1 VTASEAE
8 AAGRNAAARI
18 RPFTVGGSEAAAAC
32 GVDPYQSRV
41 MLWARKT
48 GRVAP
53 PVETEAMRWGN
64 LLQPVILD
72 VLAKYGYDV
81 MPAPAD
87 AYRDQERPYIVGH
100 PDAFG
105 VTLDGPMTVIYAKT
119 TGPWGASSWADD
131 GAPTG
136 YIVQLHHYMHLT
148 GLDHGLLACL
158 VAGQRLELRTV
169 ERDQTAIDLMLALLD
184 EFAGYVE
191 RDEPP
196 PPAGT
201 DSDTEALRAMF
212 PGGGERVELDS
223 DGMDDVRGYRVRDRA
238 YQACKRQRD
247 EYAQRIKLAMGD
259 CEAAVSPAGE
269 VVAKWSTYLRDGKPL
284 RRFTVV

>member
-1 VTASEAE
+1 MTASEAE
-8 AAGRNAAARI
+8 AAGRNAASRM

-64 LLQPVILD
+64 LLQPVILE
-72 VLAKYGYDV
+72 VLD
-81 MPAPAD
+81 
-87 AYRDQERPYIVGH
+87 RDHGLGTWAGGRFDNEERPWLVGH

-105 VTLDGPMTVIYAKT
+105 KRDGETLVIDAKT

-184 EFAGYVE
+184 EFAGYVAS
-191 RDEPP
+191 DTPP

-212 PGGGERVELDS
+212 PGGGERVELDAA
-223 DGMDDVRGYRVRDRA
+223 GMDDVREYRIRDRA

-259 CEAAVSPAGE
+259 AEAAVSPAGE